1 MRLIIDMAGC
11 MLNGHGVKEASYYES
26 RMSVLEGSAWHS
38 PVDLP
43 IHPVTRLRRVT
54 AEFPGDP
61 KLLHFVR
68 LNDVTLANRPM
79 RDQTMFAGGLGPYLQ
94 IGIFGSSI

>member
-1 MRLIIDMAGC
+1 VQSRRRRVLTTSIFWPTLSCTSIMRLIIDIAGC

-43 IHPVTRLRRVT
+43 IHPVASL
-54 AEFPGDP
+54 
-61 KLLHFVR
+61 
-68 LNDVTLANRPM
+68 
-79 RDQTMFAGGLGPYLQ
+79 
-94 IGIFGSSI
+94 

>member
-11 MLNGHGVKEASYYES
+11 MLNDRGAKEASYYES

-43 IHPVTRLRRVT
+43 IHPVTRLQKVT
-54 AEFPGDP
+54 VSRAGEGRYRPLLVLGAGPG
-61 KLLHFVR
+61 
-68 LNDVTLANRPM
+68 
-79 RDQTMFAGGLGPYLQ
+79 
-94 IGIFGSSI
+94 

>member
-11 MLNGHGVKEASYYES
+11 MLDGRGAKEASYYES

-43 IHPVTRLRRVT
+43 IHPVTRLGMAR
-54 AEFPGDP
+54 
-61 KLLHFVR
+61 
-68 LNDVTLANRPM
+68 
-79 RDQTMFAGGLGPYLQ
+79 
-94 IGIFGSSI
+94 IFSGFFRTRFF

>member
-11 MLNGHGVKEASYYES
+11 MLDGHGVKEASYYES

-43 IHPVTRLRRVT
+43 IHPVTRLAQPSPFV
-54 AEFPGDP
+54 
-61 KLLHFVR
+61 LLSR
-68 LNDVTLANRPM
+68 T
-79 RDQTMFAGGLGPYLQ
+79 QTRTTSDG
-94 IGIFGSSI
+94 

>member
-43 IHPVTRLRRVT
+43 IHPVTRLSGVHTSERRGRVL
-54 AEFPGDP
+54 E
-61 KLLHFVR
+61 LLCYTR
-68 LNDVTLANRPM
+68 R
-79 RDQTMFAGGLGPYLQ
+79 
-94 IGIFGSSI
+94 

>member
-11 MLNGHGVKEASYYES
+11 MLDGHCVKEASYYES

-43 IHPVTRLRRVT
+43 IHPVTRLHVSWSSSSEPILVRVML
-54 AEFPGDP
+54 D
-61 KLLHFVR
+61 
-68 LNDVTLANRPM
+68 NDIML
-79 RDQTMFAGGLGPYLQ
+79 
-94 IGIFGSSI
+94 

>member
-11 MLNGHGVKEASYYES
+11 MLNGRGAKEASYYES

-43 IHPVTRLRRVT
+43 IHPVTRLSSG
-54 AEFPGDP
+54 PIS
-61 KLLHFVR
+61 VR
-68 LNDVTLANRPM
+68 LLIA
-79 RDQTMFAGGLGPYLQ
+79 
-94 IGIFGSSI
+94 

>member
-1 MRLIIDMAGC
+1 MRLIIDIAGC

-43 IHPVTRLRRVT
+43 IHPV
-54 AEFPGDP
+54 AS
-61 KLLHFVR
+61 LLG
-68 LNDVTLANRPM
+68 T
-79 RDQTMFAGGLGPYLQ
+79 Q
-94 IGIFGSSI
+94 IL

>member
-11 MLNGHGVKEASYYES
+11 MLDGHGVKEAGYYES

-43 IHPVTRLRRVT
+43 IHPATRLVVGNQVAT
-54 AEFPGDP
+54 PLA
-61 KLLHFVR
+61 R
-68 LNDVTLANRPM
+68 LRC
-79 RDQTMFAGGLGPYLQ
+79 GLQL
-94 IGIFGSSI
+94 I

>member
-1 MRLIIDMAGC
+1 MRLIIGMADC

-43 IHPVTRLRRVT
+43 IHPVTRLVIIREQLLNVLSGPSDIAGIVNRSIAVRDRR
-54 AEFPGDP
+54 EWD
-61 KLLHFVR
+61 
-68 LNDVTLANRPM
+68 
-79 RDQTMFAGGLGPYLQ
+79 
-94 IGIFGSSI
+94 I